1 MDSARGGRFAL
12 GDGAGARSGGSFV
25 MAKKQYRQLGC
36 LDVQPAGGCAFQV
49 RAENDEEIMR
59 MVADH
64 AKHTHKMKEVPP
76 EMAAKVK
83 SAIKSVAVEV

>member
-1 MDSARGGRFAL
+1 
-12 GDGAGARSGGSFV
+12 

-36 LDVQPAGGCAFQV
+36 LDVQPAGGCGFQV
-49 RAENDEEIMR
+49 RAETEDEIMR

-64 AKHTHKMKEVPP
+64 AKSTHKMKDIPP

-83 SAIKSVAVEV
+83 SAIKTVAVEV